1 MDRNKLVWAK
11 DIIWRRIDNE
21 IVIIKDDGL
30 SNHVLNSTAASIWE
44 MCGSGCEVGDIV
56 SGLCERYDVSV
67 DDARADVED
76 TLARLVEAGL
86 LERAGV
92 EAQL

>member
-1 MDRNKLVWAK
+1 MNRDKLVWAR

-30 SNHVLNSTAASIWE
+30 STHVLNSTAASIWE
-44 MCGSGCEVGDIV
+44 MCGGGCEAGEIV
-56 SGLCERYDVSV
+56 SGLCERYDVAV

-76 TLARLVEAGL
+76 ALARLVETGL
-86 LERAGV
+86 LERSGV
-92 EAQL
+92 EAGR